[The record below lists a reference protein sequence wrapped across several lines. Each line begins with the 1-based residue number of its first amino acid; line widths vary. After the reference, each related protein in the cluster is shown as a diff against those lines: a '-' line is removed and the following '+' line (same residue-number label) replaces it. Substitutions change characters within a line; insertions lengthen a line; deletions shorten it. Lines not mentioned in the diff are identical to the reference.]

1 MSTKL
6 TPTREIAYDAFVEVM
21 ERQKNPDEVV
31 EAQFIKQAEPLKRI
45 DRNLV
50 KEILYGSLRWYSK
63 IFWIVQNTSNRDL
76 EKSSPEIRAAL
87 ILGTYQIFYMDRI
100 PDRAAVNESVEY
112 IRKKGQSHAVKFVNG
127 ILRSIA
133 RRSEYFTKPDKDKR
147 PVEYLSLQF
156 AHPKWIVERW
166 SRRFNFD
173 RIKDLLAD
181 NNKTPPYSIRI
192 NSLKVSSDEIQ
203 EFRSQLLKQDKN
215 HSDRKSL
222 RSCLHLKV
230 SPNFGPDSLF
240 QKGFYS
246 VQDEASQLV
255 GLMVAPQEGETV
267 VDACCGPGGKVGHIY
282 ELGKGGINLIGVE
295 QDEMQLQKAKD
306 NFERLGHTEK
316 ITWVQGSFCDFKPEE
331 PVDRILLDSPC
342 SGLGVLRRHPE
353 GKWHKKVSII
363 SQMANKQRELL
374 AHGLSILKPG
384 GELIYSVCSFEPE
397 ETVGQLEWLQ
407 SEFGDKI
414 EVISPL
420 DRLPDYY
427 KRFVTKELV
436 MLIYSGNKDM
446 MDGFGAFIVRKVS

>member
-1 MSTKL
+1 
-6 TPTREIAYDAFVEVM
+6 M
-21 ERQKNPDEVV
+21 EHKKNPDEVV
-31 EAQFIKQAEPLKRI
+31 EAHFAKQNEPLRRI

-76 EKSSPEIRAAL
+76 EKSSPEIRTAL

-147 PVEYLSLQF
+147 PVDYLALQF
-156 AHPKWIVERW
+156 SHPKWIVERW
-166 SRRFNFD
+166 SRRFNFE

-181 NNKTPPYSIRI
+181 NNKTPPYSVRI
-192 NSLKVSSDEIQ
+192 NSLKVSSEQTQ

-215 HSDRKSL
+215 HSNRRSL
-222 RSCLHLKV
+222 RSCLHLKI
-230 SPNFGPDSLF
+230 SPNFSPDSLF
-240 QKGFYS
+240 QNGYYS
-246 VQDEASQLV
+246 IQDEASQLV
-255 GLMVAPQEGETV
+255 GLLVAPQAGETV
-267 VDACCGPGGKVGHIY
+267 LDACCGPGGKVGHIY
-282 ELGKGGINLIGVE
+282 ELGKGEINLIGVE
-295 QDEMQLQKAKD
+295 KDELQLQKAKE

-316 ITWVQGSFCDFKPEE
+316 VTWVHESFNDFKPEE
-331 PVDRILLDSPC
+331 PIDRILLDSPC

-353 GKWHKKVSII
+353 GKWHKKISII
-363 SQMANKQRELL
+363 SNMANKQRELL
-374 AHGLSILKPG
+374 THAISILKPG
-384 GELIYSVCSFEPE
+384 GELIYSVCSFEYE

-407 SEFGDKI
+407 NEFGDKI
-414 EVISPL
+414 ELISPL
-420 DRLPDYY
+420 GRLPDYY

-436 MLIYSGNKDM
+436 LLIYSGNKEL